1 MAALV
6 PDAGGEHL
14 HNVIAGGLVVCGEEE
29 AGPVVAFGRQ
39 EDVLLFTD
47 LPEEVVGDLDEDAR
61 AVAGVYLAAARAAV
75 MQVLDGNNAVADGLV
90 RRRAVEAYVE

>member
-1 MAALV
+1 M
-6 PDAGGEHL
+6 
-14 HNVIAGGLVVCGEEE
+14 CGEEE

-61 AVAGVYLAAARAAV
+61 AVAGVDLAAAGAAV
-75 MQVLDGNNAVADGLV
+75 LQVLERDDPVPDDLV
-90 RRRAVEAYVE
+90 RLLAIQPHDKADAAGVVLVLRVV